1 MSELPAVSA
10 SQVRD
15 AGGRF
20 GPAQRLEN
28 LWRQGQRPDVLAFL
42 SKQEN
47 LIPAQIVAVL
57 CVDQQ
62 QRWHVGE
69 RILAET
75 YLEMHPALTAAWAD
89 AFELV
94 RGEFRILQELGENPT
109 IQDFSRR
116 FPHYA
121 GKIQRLDSPSDE
133 SSVPHTANIHTPGDV
148 ISTAGDVI
156 LDPRV
161 AVEWPT
167 IPGYQILG
175 KLGQGGMGHVFKAR
189 QDRLGRMAALK
200 IIRKESMSQDPAA
213 IRRFHREAR
222 AAAQLSHPN
231 IIVIYD
237 FNQFDDTYYLAMEYV
252 EGIDMHNL
260 VQDFGPLRPDVAAE
274 FIRQVALGLQHAHEQ
289 GMVHRDIK
297 PSNLMVTL
305 PPSEARRSTQ
315 ENQLLFRPDEDHL
328 LKGVVKIL
336 DLGTALVSQS
346 IDTGSEQWTKHG
358 SLMGTPDYLA
368 PEQAIDSHSVDI
380 RADLY
385 SVGCTLYYLL
395 TGKPPYGEYPLMR
408 KLMMHQNE
416 DARSVREIQP
426 GVPAEL
432 DAVTRR
438 LMAKRKEDRFQTPAE
453 LSDALKPVLAQPF
466 SSRASTA
473 NSPIPLIGDR
483 ILDPRTPAPGWTP
496 PPVKE
501 RAPAPGTP
509 LPSATAPTLTPAGP
523 SLQAKGVDGPGLN
536 AGSGTISIDGNE
548 VSQEESAQQTP
559 KTIAILMGHTSM
571 VAALAFS
578 PSRNTLGSAAVHG
591 NVRLWEFYGKK
602 PSERVSFQATLNDIH
617 SLAYGPDKKTLASG
631 SGSLDGT
638 VWLWDLMHPMPRVK
652 ATLEGHSAPVDALA
666 YSADA
671 QLLATGSCDKT
682 IRVWDLSSEE
692 PAEHA
697 VFKGHTD
704 YLKALAFASDG
715 KMLVSG
721 GLDGTVR
728 LWRKAGFWSKP
739 QLAVLEGSWGAV
751 HSLAVSRDSGT
762 LAFGPLDETIRIW
775 DLRKEQPQEAGG
787 LRGHSGIV
795 RQIVFPPD
803 GKTMVSVCDGGRIV
817 LWDLAN
823 LTKTREWQLPQENRS
838 SITLTHDG
846 RYVATGLTDGAV
858 HVFRLYPKQRPESK
872 H

>member
-1 MSELPAVSA
+1 MSELPAVSP
-10 SQVRD
+10 SQTRD
-15 AGGRF
+15 AGRKF

-28 LWRQGQRPDVLAFL
+28 LWRQGHRPDVLEFL

-47 LIPAQIVAVL
+47 LTPPQIVAVL
-57 CVDQQ
+57 CVDQH
-62 QRWHVGE
+62 QRWRLGE
-69 RILAET
+69 RIPAET
-75 YLEMHPALTAAWAD
+75 YLAMHPALSAAWAD

-94 RGEFRILQELGENPT
+94 QGEFRLLQELGENPT
-109 IQDFSRR
+109 IQGFSHR

-121 GKIQRLDSPSDE
+121 GKIQKLESASDNV
-133 SSVPHTANIHTPGDV
+133 SAHHSANIHTPGDV

-167 IPGYQILG
+167 IPGYKILG
-175 KLGQGGMGHVFKAR
+175 KLGQGGMGHVFKAL
-189 QDRLGRMAALK
+189 QDRLGRMVALK
-200 IIRKESMSQDPAA
+200 IIRKESVSQDPAA
-213 IRRFHREAR
+213 VRRFQREAR

-237 FNQFDDTYYLAMEYV
+237 FNQDGDTYYLAMEYV

-260 VQDFGPLRPDVAAE
+260 VQDFGPLRWDVAAE
-274 FIRQVALGLQHAHEQ
+274 FTRQVALGLQHAHMQ

-315 ENQLLFRPDEDHL
+315 ENQLLFRPDENHL
-328 LKGVVKIL
+328 LQGVVKIL
-336 DLGTALVSQS
+336 DLGTALVTQS
-346 IDTGSEQWTKHG
+346 VDSGSEQWTRHG

-395 TGKPPYGEYPLMR
+395 TGKPPFGQFPLMR

-416 DARSVREIQP
+416 DAKPVREVHP
-426 GVPAEL
+426 EVPAPLE
-432 DAVTRR
+432 AVVRR

-453 LSDALKPVLAQPF
+453 LAEALGPVLSEPV
-466 SSRASTA
+466 SSGHPPAA
-473 NSPIPLIGDR
+473 PMGDR

-501 RAPAPGTP
+501 KKAAPSTP
-509 LPSATAPTLTPAGP
+509 LPSGSSPAPKKAST
-523 SLQAKGVDGPGLN
+523 SDSSSSSISCSMSNDG
-536 AGSGTISIDGNE
+536 SE
-548 VSQEESAQQTP
+548 VEEESGLHTP
-559 KTIAILMGHTSM
+559 KTIALLAGHTSM

-578 PSRNTLGSAAVHG
+578 PNRNTLASAAVHG
-591 NVRLWEFYGKK
+591 NVRLWDFYGKR
-602 PSERVSFQATLNDIH
+602 PSEKVSFQATLNDIH
-617 SLAYGPDKKTLASG
+617 CLAYGPDKRTLATG

-638 VWLWDLMHPMPRVK
+638 VWLWDLMHPMPRVR
-652 ATLEGHSAPVDALA
+652 ATLEGHKAPVDALA

-671 QLLATGSCDKT
+671 QFLATGSCDKT
-682 IRVWDLSSEE
+682 IRVWDLTGEE
-692 PAEHA
+692 PTEHA

-715 KMLVSG
+715 KTLVSSG
-721 GLDGTVR
+721 QDGTVR
-728 LWRKAGFWSKP
+728 LWRKAKFWSKP

-751 HSLAVSRDSGT
+751 NCLAVSPDSTT
-762 LAFGPLDETIRIW
+762 LAFGALDETIRLW
-775 DLRKEQPQEAGG
+775 DLRGEKPQEVGG
-787 LRGHSGIV
+787 LRGHAGVV
-795 RQIVFPPD
+795 RRVLFPPNSNSL
-803 GKTMVSVCDGGRIV
+803 VSVCDGGRIV
-817 LWDLAN
+817 LWDMTTM
-823 LTKTREWQLPQENRS
+823 TKTREWHLPQENRS
-838 SITLTHDG
+838 SVSLTHDG
-846 RYVATGLTDGAV
+846 RYVATGLTDGSV
-858 HVFRLYPKQRPESK
+858 HVFRLYPKQRPESR

>member
-15 AGGRF
+15 AGGKF

-47 LIPAQIVAVL
+47 LTPSQIVAVL

-62 QRWHVGE
+62 QRWQRGE
-69 RILAET
+69 RIPAET
-75 YLEMHPALTAAWAD
+75 YLDMHPALTAAWSD

-94 RGEFRILQELGENPT
+94 QGEFRLLRELGENPT
-109 IQDFSRR
+109 IQDFSQR

-121 GKIQRLDSPSDE
+121 GKLQKLDSPEDF
-133 SSVPHTANIHTPGDV
+133 SSAPHTASINTPGDV
-148 ISTAGDVI
+148 ISTAGDII

-167 IPGYQILG
+167 IPGYKILG

-200 IIRKESMSQDPAA
+200 IIRKESLSQDPAA
-213 IRRFHREAR
+213 IRRFQREAR

-237 FNQFDDTYYLAMEYV
+237 FNQVDDTYYLAMEYV

-260 VQDFGPLRPDVAAE
+260 VQDFGPLRPDVAVE

-305 PPSEARRSTQ
+305 PPSESRRSTQ

-328 LKGVVKIL
+328 LKGIVKIL
-336 DLGTALVSQS
+336 DMGTALVTQS
-346 IDTGSEQWTKHG
+346 VDTGSEQWTKHG
-358 SLMGTPDYLA
+358 ALMGTPDYLA

-395 TGKPPYGEYPLMR
+395 TGKPPYGEFPLMR

-416 DARSVREIQP
+416 DARSVRELQP
-426 GVPAEL
+426 GVPAALE
-432 DAVTRR
+432 AVTRR

-453 LSDALKPVLAQPF
+453 LVEALAPVQARPI
-466 SSRASTA
+466 SSLGSAA
-473 NSPIPLIGDR
+473 DSPIPLTGER

-509 LPSATAPTLTPAGP
+509 LPSTGAHSP
-523 SLQAKGVDGPGLN
+523 LQPLASDASSGSISMDG
-536 AGSGTISIDGNE
+536 SE
-548 VSQEESAQQTP
+548 SQEEFANQTP
-559 KTIAILMGHTSM
+559 KTIALLTGHTSM

-578 PSRNTLGSAAVHG
+578 PSRNTLASAAVHG

-602 PSERVSFQATLNDIH
+602 PSERVSFQATLNEIH
-617 SLAYGPDKKTLASG
+617 SLAYAPDKKTLASG

-652 ATLEGHSAPVDALA
+652 ATLEGHTAPVDALA

-682 IRVWDLSSEE
+682 IRVWDLSGEE

-715 KMLVSG
+715 KTLVSG

-728 LWRKAGFWSKP
+728 LWRKAGFWSRP
-739 QLAVLEGSWGAV
+739 QLAVLEGSWGAI
-751 HSLAVSRDSGT
+751 HSLAVSPDSAT

-775 DLRKEQPQEAGG
+775 DMRGEQPQETGG
-787 LRGHSGIV
+787 LRGHLGVV
-795 RQIVFPPD
+795 RRLVFPPD
-803 GKTMVSVCDGGRIV
+803 GKTLVSVCDGGRII
-817 LWDLAN
+817 LWDMAT

-838 SITLTHDG
+838 SISLTHDG
-846 RYVATGLTDGAV
+846 RYAATGLTDGAV